1 MQIMNIDWNLMVFL
15 LPFVALILALAALIL
30 GIAMHLRVSK
40 IFRSANAPDIER
52 LLKLHTKTIEDLLRF
67 QAESTLETQK
77 LGERIKKKVASA
89 ETLRFNPFPGEGVG
103 GNQSFSVCLADEEGN
118 GNILTSMHTR
128 ERTNV
133 FAKPIKNW
141 QSEYEL
147 TEEEK
152 RAIENSKSKPSNL
165 TNKK

>member
-1 MQIMNIDWNLMVFL
+1 MNIDWNLVVFL
-15 LPFVALILALAALIL
+15 LPFAALILALAALIL
-30 GIAMHLRVSK
+30 GIAMHVRVAK

-52 LLKLHTKTIEDLLRF
+52 LLKLHTKTIEDLLVF
-67 QAESTLETQK
+67 KAESALEAQK
-77 LGERIKKKVASA
+77 LSERIKKKVASS

-103 GNQSFSVCLADEEGN
+103 GNQSFSVCLTDEEGN

-147 TEEEK
+147 TEEENK
-152 RAIENSKSKPSNL
+152 AVENSKEKIVNPANQ
-165 TNKK
+165 KK